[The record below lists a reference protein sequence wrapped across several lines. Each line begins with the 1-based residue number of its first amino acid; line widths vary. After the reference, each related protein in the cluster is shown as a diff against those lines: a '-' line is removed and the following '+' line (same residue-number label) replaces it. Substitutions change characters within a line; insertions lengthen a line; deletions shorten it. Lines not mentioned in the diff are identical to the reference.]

1 MRKLAHIMDKRRA
14 TSHQAILQALAQFA
28 VEGHPF
34 ATLTVA
40 DLAKQAHISRPTI
53 YRNYLTLKEPLLLE
67 LRIKMTAFTDS
78 LQNEPINSTSFFKS
92 ILFYWQQNLDL
103 FELLMWADLTNDLN
117 HIFARWI
124 VTILDKRSLSKQTK
138 TYIANF
144 YAATTV
150 SFIHTFIDIHDFSDA
165 SIDQAV
171 RLLNKLTNDCGQ
183 LFYQE

>member
-1 MRKLAHIMDKRRA
+1 MDKRRA

-28 VEGHPF
+28 AAGHPF

-40 DLAKQAHISRPTI
+40 DLAKKAHISRPTI

-67 LRIKMTAFTDS
+67 LRIKMAAFTDS
-78 LQNEPINSTSFFKS
+78 LQNEPIDSTSFFKS
-92 ILFYWQQNLDL
+92 ILFYWQQNIDL
-103 FELLMWADLTNDLN
+103 FKLLMWADLTNDLN
-117 HIFARWI
+117 HVFVSWI
-124 VTILDKRSLSKQTK
+124 TTILDKRSLPARAK

-150 SFIHTFIDIHDFSDA
+150 SFMHTFINIHDFSAA

-171 RLLNKLTNDCGQ
+171 RLLNELTNDCGQ